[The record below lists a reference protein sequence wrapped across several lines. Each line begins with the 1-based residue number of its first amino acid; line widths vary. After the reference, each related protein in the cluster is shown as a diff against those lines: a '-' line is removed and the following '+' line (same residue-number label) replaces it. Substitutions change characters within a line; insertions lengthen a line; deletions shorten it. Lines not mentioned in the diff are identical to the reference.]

1 MTKLSRRRRANTPA
15 DMPVDPR
22 AAPGSYL
29 KNQDGTF
36 TRTDDAPG
44 DQEVTAVG
52 IPAGSAQA
60 MIDAFAELGVDAPA
74 HLVAAA
80 AGQAAAPADDED
92 DEEEEGAATPPP
104 QDPPLDPNA
113 KTEA

>member
-29 KNQDGTF
+29 KNEDGTF

-44 DQEVTAVG
+44 DQAVTAVG

-60 MIDAFAELGVDAPA
+60 MIDAFAELGVDAPD

-80 AGQAAAPADDED
+80 AVPAAGPDDED
-92 DEEEEGAATPPP
+92 DEEEEGAATRPP